1 MKKSSLH
8 THTHTTLFPQD
19 KGVPSL
25 VLTRMKKS
33 SLHTQNTR
41 TKHEARKPYASPT
54 FLLALPVLLTAHTRT
69 SAQIHTNTH
78 IYTYSISYAHSTVP
92 IRAKRSCDDFVTM
105 KRKRTAV
112 GINHI
117 LVHINPSQDFCFLYF
132 DVSQQ
137 ESASA
142 NHPTAGGMRG
152 AV

>member
-8 THTHTTLFPQD
+8 THTHTTHFPQD

-33 SLHTQNTR
+33 SLHTQHT
-41 TKHEARKPYASPT
+41 HENLTHRQRF
-54 FLLALPVLLTAHTRT
+54 FLHCLCYLLHTHT
-69 SAQIHTNTH
+69 HAQIHTNTH
-78 IYTYSISYAHSTVP
+78 THPHTHILSYAHSTVP